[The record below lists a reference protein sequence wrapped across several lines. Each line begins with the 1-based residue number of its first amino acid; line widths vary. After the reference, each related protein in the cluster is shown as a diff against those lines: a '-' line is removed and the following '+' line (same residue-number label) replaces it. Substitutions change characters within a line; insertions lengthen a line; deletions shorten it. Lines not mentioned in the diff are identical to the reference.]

1 MVRVENIIAKGG
13 YLVDGVTGEK
23 VVFYE
28 CDPDKNTEC
37 GRKMC
42 RADTGEDDS
51 GFGLC
56 SKTINPLFQKDG
68 GKSWYAV
75 MKTPN
80 DGSEPYWGREY
91 I

>member
-1 MVRVENIIAKGG
+1 MVNMENTVARDG

-28 CDPDKNTEC
+28 CDPNKNTEC
-37 GRKMC
+37 NRDTC
-42 RADTGEDDS
+42 RSDDGEADS
-51 GFGLC
+51 AFGFC
-56 SKTINPLFQKDG
+56 SKTLNPAFRKDG

-75 MKTPN
+75 MKTP
-80 DGSEPYWGREY
+80 DDCGEPYWGREY